1 MKKYFKDWTK
11 FEKILLIGSVIL
23 VSLVGIIFKSD
34 LLTTVC
40 SIVGIITA
48 LLLAKGKNL
57 GQIFGLLIVALY
69 SIVSFKNAF
78 YGEVIIYLC
87 IMLPM
92 YIVGIVSWI
101 RHQNKDTNTV
111 EVNKIKLK
119 EWIVVI
125 VISIVF
131 FIGIYFILKAFN
143 TKELF
148 ISSLSVID
156 SLFAIYLGVRRSKY
170 SFHFYVLNDLILILL
185 WGIPVIKGEIILIPM
200 VFNPII
206 NLIND
211 LYGIHNWNNLEKLQK
226 DNKLK
231 NKNRRYS
238 DD

>member
-1 MKKYFKDWTK
+1 MKNKFFQDWTK
-11 FEKILLIGSVIL
+11 LEKILLFGSIIL
-23 VSLVGIIFKSD
+23 VSLVGVIFKSD

-40 SIVGIITA
+40 SIVGIVTA

-69 SIVSFKNAF
+69 SIVSFKNGF
-78 YGEVIIYLC
+78 YGEVIIYLF
-87 IMLPM
+87 ILLPM
-92 YIVGIVSWI
+92 YIMGIISWVK
-101 RHQNKDTNTV
+101 HQNKETNTV
-111 EVNKIKLK
+111 EVNEIKKK
-119 EWIVVI
+119 EWIIVSFVSVV
-125 VISIVF
+125 V
-131 FIGIYFILKAFN
+131 FIGIYFLLKLFN

-185 WGIPVIKGEIILIPM
+185 WGIPVISGELLLIPM

-211 LYGIHNWNNLEKLQK
+211 LYGIYNWRKLEKQQK
-226 DNKLK
+226 
-231 NKNRRYS
+231 RRLILVMLLLHL
-238 DD
+238 